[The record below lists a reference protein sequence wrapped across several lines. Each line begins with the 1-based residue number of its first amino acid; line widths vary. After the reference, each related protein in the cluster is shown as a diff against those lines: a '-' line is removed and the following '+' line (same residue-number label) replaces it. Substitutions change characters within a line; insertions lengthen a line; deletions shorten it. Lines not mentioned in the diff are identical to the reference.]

1 MKQIT
6 RYSFLITLC
15 WLLSISLAAAMDQ
28 GDYCFHRMPETSY
41 YGGINCITKD
51 AYGRIWF
58 TGTDALYMY
67 DAVSYHH
74 ISLPNPSPGR
84 MMNFTSVKSLPDG
97 SLLVSTNVGLYSYDF
112 RKEEF
117 QLECSGSAGYMET
130 EYKDQVWLMMN
141 DTLSLYKGNGQ
152 VESYPFPPEIS
163 SLGGGRYYGCHSTPS
178 SIYVSKGN
186 NLFRYDPD
194 SGEFSHFVSVPDNVP
209 C

>member
-1 MKQIT
+1 M
-6 RYSFLITLC
+6 
-15 WLLSISLAAAMDQ
+15 SLAAAMDQ
-28 GDYCFHRMPETSY
+28 GDYRFHRMPETSY
-41 YGGINCITKD
+41 YGGINSITKD
-51 AYGRIWF
+51 VYGRIWF

-74 ISLPNPSPGR
+74 VTLPNPIPGR

-141 DTLSLYKGNGQ
+141 DTLSLFKGSGQ
-152 VESYPFPPEIS
+152 IESYPFPDDIS
-163 SLGGGRYYGCHSTPS
+163 SLGGADIMDAIQHLLPS
-178 SIYVSKGN
+178 MFPRETICSDMIRILGN
-186 NLFRYDPD
+186 
-194 SGEFSHFVSVPDNVP
+194 SAISVPSLRMYP
-209 C
+209 LKA

>member
-15 WLLSISLAAAMDQ
+15 WLLSMSLAAAMDQ

-163 SLGGGRYYGCHSTPS
+163 SLGGGQILWMPFHTFCHLCFQR
-178 SIYVSKGN
+178 KQ
-186 NLFRYDPD
+186 
-194 SGEFSHFVSVPDNVP
+194 SVPL
-209 C
+209 